1 MAGNVLDFMLITAIN
16 SLTTV
21 LNRTFKVGVIA
32 TEVAIIV
39 AFRGVASPNCQAFG
53 NLLYRN
59 REIVFVASMSFCCP
73 SPSQSRY
80 VLFLSVNNKF

>member
-1 MAGNVLDFMLITAIN
+1 M
-16 SLTTV
+16 
-21 LNRTFKVGVIA
+21 TFKVGDIIA
-32 TEVAIIV
+32 IEVAIIV

-59 REIVFVASMSFCCP
+59 QEIVIYEFLLP

-80 VLFLSVNNKF
+80 VLFYSVNNKF